1 MEAGRFADAAT
12 ARARRA
18 RPPAG
23 TRTRF
28 VATVRRR
35 GGEMSE
41 LDIGMIR
48 RLLPHRYPML
58 LVDRVLDWEAG
69 KFIRGVKNVSINEPF
84 FQGHF
89 PSYPVMPGVLV
100 IEAMAQVAG
109 LLTMLS
115 GVARRD
121 GTQLV
126 LFAGI
131 DDARFKRPVVPGDTL
146 MLEAHLERAVR
157 SVGRFRTK
165 ATVDG
170 QLVCEAQLLA
180 AIRDVPPPPTMPG

>member
-1 MEAGRFADAAT
+1 
-12 ARARRA
+12 
-18 RPPAG
+18 
-23 TRTRF
+23 
-28 VATVRRR
+28 
-35 GGEMSE
+35 MSE
-41 LDIGMIR
+41 LDSGMIQ

-69 KFIRGVKNVSINEPF
+69 KFLRGVKNVTVNEPF

-89 PSYPVMPGVLV
+89 PGYPVMPGVLV

-121 GTQLV
+121 GSQLV

-131 DDARFKRPVVPGDTL
+131 DEARFKRPVVPGDTL
-146 MLEAHLERAVR
+146 LLEAHLERAVR
-157 SVGRFRTK
+157 GIGRFRTT
-165 ATVDG
+165 ATVGD
-170 QLVCEAQLLA
+170 QLVCEALLMA
-180 AIRDVPPPPTMPG
+180 AIRDVPPSPALPE

>member
-1 MEAGRFADAAT
+1 MR
-12 ARARRA
+12 
-18 RPPAG
+18 
-23 TRTRF
+23 
-28 VATVRRR
+28 
-35 GGEMSE
+35 E
-41 LDIGMIR
+41 LDIGIIQ

-69 KFIRGVKNVSINEPF
+69 KFVRGVKNVTINEPF

-115 GVARRD
+115 DVARRD
-121 GTQLV
+121 GSQLV

-131 DDARFKRPVVPGDTL
+131 DEARFKRQVVPGDTL
-146 MLEAHLERAVR
+146 LLEAHLERAVR
-157 SVGRFRTK
+157 GIGRFRTK
-165 ATVDG
+165 AMVG
-170 QLVCEAQLLA
+170 GEIVCEAKLLA
-180 AIRDVPPPPTMPG
+180 AIRDVPPTPPLPN

>member
-1 MEAGRFADAAT
+1 MK
-12 ARARRA
+12 
-18 RPPAG
+18 
-23 TRTRF
+23 
-28 VATVRRR
+28 
-35 GGEMSE
+35 E

-69 KFIRGVKNVSINEPF
+69 KFVRGVKNVTINEPF

-89 PSYPVMPGVLV
+89 PQYPVMPGVLV

-115 GVARRD
+115 DVARRD

-131 DDARFKRPVVPGDTL
+131 DEARFKRQVVPGDTL

-157 SVGRFRTK
+157 GIGRFRTK
-165 ATVDG
+165 AMVGDE
-170 QLVCEAQLLA
+170 LVCEAQLLA
-180 AIRDVPPPPTMPG
+180 AIRDVPPTPPLPA

>member
-1 MEAGRFADAAT
+1 
-12 ARARRA
+12 
-18 RPPAG
+18 
-23 TRTRF
+23 
-28 VATVRRR
+28 
-35 GGEMSE
+35 MSE

-69 KFIRGVKNVSINEPF
+69 RFVRAVKNVTINEPF

-89 PSYPVMPGVLV
+89 PAYPVMPGVLV

-115 GVARRD
+115 DVARRD
-121 GTQLV
+121 GSQLV

-131 DDARFKRPVVPGDTL
+131 DEARFKRQVVPGDTL
-146 MLEAHLERAVR
+146 HLEARLERAVR
-157 SVGRFRTK
+157 GIGRFRTK
-165 ATVDG
+165 AMVG
-170 QLVCEAQLLA
+170 GELVCEARLLA
-180 AIRDVPPPPTMPG
+180 AIRDVPPTPKLPV

>member
-1 MEAGRFADAAT
+1 
-12 ARARRA
+12 
-18 RPPAG
+18 
-23 TRTRF
+23 
-28 VATVRRR
+28 
-35 GGEMSE
+35 MSE

-58 LVDRVLDWEAG
+58 LVDRVLDWEGG
-69 KFIRGVKNVSINEPF
+69 KFLRGMKNVTMNEPF

-89 PSYPVMPGVLV
+89 PGYPVMPGVLV

-115 GVARRD
+115 DVARRD

-131 DDARFKRPVVPGDTL
+131 DNARFKRQVIPGDTL
-146 MLEAHLERAVR
+146 ILEAQLERAVR
-157 SVGRFRTK
+157 GIGRFHTR
-165 ATVDG
+165 ATVGD
-170 QLVCEAQLLA
+170 QLVCEATLLA
-180 AIRDVPPPPTMPG
+180 AIRDVPPLPDLPV

>member
-1 MEAGRFADAAT
+1 
-12 ARARRA
+12 
-18 RPPAG
+18 
-23 TRTRF
+23 
-28 VATVRRR
+28 
-35 GGEMSE
+35 
-41 LDIGMIR
+41 
-48 RLLPHRYPML
+48 ML

-69 KFIRGVKNVSINEPF
+69 KFLRGLKNVTVNEPF

-89 PSYPVMPGVLV
+89 PAYPVMPGVLV

-115 GVARRD
+115 DVARRD

-131 DDARFKRPVVPGDTL
+131 DDARFKRQVVPGDTL
-146 MLEAHLERAVR
+146 LLEAQLERVVR
-157 SVGRFRTK
+157 GIGRFHTK

-180 AIRDVPPPPTMPG
+180 AIRDVPPLPDIPVA

>member
-1 MEAGRFADAAT
+1 
-12 ARARRA
+12 
-18 RPPAG
+18 
-23 TRTRF
+23 
-28 VATVRRR
+28 
-35 GGEMSE
+35 
-41 LDIGMIR
+41 
-48 RLLPHRYPML
+48 ML
-58 LVDRVLDWEAG
+58 LVDRVLEWEAG
-69 KFIRGVKNVSINEPF
+69 KFLRGIKNVTINEPF

-89 PSYPVMPGVLV
+89 PAYPVMPGVLV

-115 GVARRD
+115 DVARRD

-131 DDARFKRPVVPGDTL
+131 DDARFKRQVVPGDTL
-146 MLEAHLERAVR
+146 LLEAQLERVVR
-157 SVGRFRTK
+157 GIGRFHTK

-180 AIRDVPPPPTMPG
+180 AIRDVPPLPDIPVA

>member
-1 MEAGRFADAAT
+1 
-12 ARARRA
+12 
-18 RPPAG
+18 
-23 TRTRF
+23 
-28 VATVRRR
+28 
-35 GGEMSE
+35 MSE
-41 LDIGMIR
+41 LDIGIIR

-69 KFIRGVKNVSINEPF
+69 KFVRGVKNVTINEPF

-115 GVARRD
+115 DVARRD

-131 DDARFKRPVVPGDTL
+131 DEARFKRQVVPGDTL

-157 SVGRFRTK
+157 GIGRFRTK
-165 ATVDG
+165 AMVGDE
-170 QLVCEAQLLA
+170 LVCEAKLLA
-180 AIRDVPPPPTMPG
+180 AIRDVPPTPPLPA